1 MLTGE
6 LKRLFDLIGVSLSRE
21 ALDAVCEIGD
31 TDRDGKI
38 QRGEFVQMLRLKDN
52 EKHLEKH
59 LLSLS
64 DADIRCMFGIF
75 DQNHDGKI
83 VAEELV
89 NVFGLLGRKMTQ
101 QQAELF
107 IKQATSGKDD
117 ALSFTAFSKLM
128 KADSSLFEK

>member
-52 EKHLEKH
+52 EKHL
-59 LLSLS
+59 SLS
-64 DADIRCMFGIF
+64 DADVRCMFGIF